1 VERRIVNSQTIS
13 AAPHPTVASEVRDFA
28 REQGVEQYLSP
39 LIELARQV
47 YPGATKFE
55 VFLEDDPEIV
65 DRYIVFELDLPLN
78 VEQTLEADRHWR
90 EGWLRIYGYPR
101 TCIFRKSVNLP

>member
-1 VERRIVNSQTIS
+1 MSMQTVS
-13 AAPHPTVASEVRDFA
+13 CAPQPPIPGEVVSFA

-47 YPGATKFE
+47 YASATKFE
-55 VFLEDDPEIV
+55 VFVEDDPEIA
-65 DRYIVFELDLPLN
+65 DRYIVFELDAPLN
-78 VEQTLEADRHWR
+78 VDEAVAADHHWH
-90 EGWLRIYGYPR
+90 EGWLRIYNYPR